1 MDDTTQSTSEN
12 AAHGRLANGLG
23 WFSIGL
29 GIAELAMP
37 RTIARVCGVKQN
49 PALVRLYGLR
59 EIATGV
65 GILKSADAA
74 PWLWARVGGDVLD
87 MATVTGDRS
96 RRATMLRTGATL
108 ANLATVT
115 AVDVYAANAY
125 RRPPRRRGID
135 YPDYTDRSG
144 FPQPADAMRGKAAAQ
159 ARKPAAR
166 SKETTAAAPA
176 APA

>member
-1 MDDTTQSTSEN
+1 MNDTTNSRRA

-37 RTIARVCGVKQN
+37 RTIARLCGVKQH
-49 PALVRLYGLR
+49 PTLVRLYGVR
-59 EIATGV
+59 EIATGL
-65 GILKSADAA
+65 GILKSQDAA

-108 ANLATVT
+108 ANLATVA

-125 RRPPRRRGID
+125 RRPPRHRGVD

-144 FPQPADAMRGKAAAQ
+144 FPRPADEMRGKA
-159 ARKPAAR
+159 RTTPA
-166 SKETTAAAPA
+166 
-176 APA
+176 